1 MGLFTIKM
9 MLNRWTLLLTTLL
22 CLLEGFGQTRSFS
35 KKPEVFIS
43 EFKDFMS
50 SNKEANAIAAF
61 EKFEKLWKAGKFNED
76 HQLLIIKIGDEMLL
90 HKMKATPD
98 FELFC
103 NTLVS
108 AKDTTKGLAEDKF
121 DFWIK
126 AVLTASK
133 AGTNQIRQLLRT
145 SKGMFEENAMY
156 VGDSKKWTYTPTDYK
171 YVFGGGKYLIEFN
184 KIDLTGTTI
193 DDKSE
198 IKNTSGVYD
207 LVKNT
212 WQGKGGKVYWTRVGY
227 SQTEVNAVLKNYS
240 IDMSKVELEAD
251 SVLFTNTLVLPAPVM
266 GKLKDRASYERLS
279 ETTRDFRDSKFPQFT
294 AYKSDMAIEKF
305 SGGLAKYIGGFSMRG
320 RDMVGTG
327 TPDQPASFGFYYKN
341 KLRVKVES
349 QSFVVRDKRIT
360 SQKTAVT
367 IYTDSGSIYHPMLN
381 FNFNMEDKKMVMSR
395 GEEGIERSP
404 FFDTDHMLEFYVD
417 KVQWVLEQPKID
429 FSMNNKDGTARFESA
444 NYFREFNYEKLQNL
458 LSYHPVNR
466 MQQYCIQMK
475 TREFTIDQYA
485 SWMGSPTEKIK
496 NQIIELADNG
506 FIYYDPN
513 TGKITVKRKVFD
525 YVNAH
530 FKLKDY
536 DVIRF
541 RSIIGARPNSYLNLV
556 NNNFV
561 IEGVAAFNFSDSQTV
576 VAYPHEQTITVKSKR
591 NIDFGGKLT
600 AGWFDFYSDNFKFDY
615 LFFKVHSD
623 KIDSLRLY
631 FPDSVTGNTLL
642 PVTSLLKDIS
652 GTIYIDKPNNKS
664 GTDTSN
670 GQYPIFVSEKSSK
683 ISYQKNSIY
692 KGAYNEKDFYFKVDP
707 FTIDSLDN
715 FTVSGLKFPGTFV
728 SSGILPEFRFE
739 AKIMRDYSLGFERKS
754 PPEGYPLYGNKGK
767 GQIDITL
774 NDKGLTAKGEVEYLG
789 ATLQSKDIV
798 LLPDSMNANTDL
810 FTIPESAKYPKVT
823 AVNVKNHWVPKKDSL
838 YMHTLGHT
846 VDVFRKGQKFTGKM
860 VMTPKLLS
868 GTGLLAWDK
877 AKLSSQRMN
886 FATNSVKSDTAKI
899 EIASIDSNRIAFA
912 SYNVKAFVD
921 FDTRTGDFKAN
932 IPGQM
937 TEFAYNGFATSMDQ
951 FFWDMD
957 KETIL
962 LTKGPKLSKSFF
974 ISRKPEMDGLRFDSD
989 KALFDMKMGMI
1000 YAENVPYIDI
1010 ADSRVFP
1017 KDGKVTVQK
1026 DADIL
1031 PLTDAKLLASRTNKY
1046 HELYHATLK
1055 ILGRKSM
1062 GGSGKYVYK
1071 DKHRTGQVMFF
1082 SKISVLSDSTIMA
1095 TGYMKDSLNFKISPM
1110 IGYKGE
1116 FELSSTNDFL
1126 YFNGYV
1132 KPLHTFKIGSNWIRY
1147 KERPDP
1153 KNIVIPA
1160 GEPKNDENKF
1170 VSVSMNS
1177 ALDTALIYPTFFN
1190 FKRKYADPEF
1200 TTDTGVFIY
1209 DEASTEFRVGDKDRV
1224 LKNASRGSIMT
1235 FNETTRMIST
1245 QGKIN
1250 MGFNLPV
1257 LDPLVAGKLYKK
1269 ESDSS
1274 YTLEAFLALDIL
1286 LPKDAYKQ
1294 MISVIQEKGAT
1305 APGISYMGDH
1315 FRYSLGEF
1323 LTDKKLEKTLTRA
1336 KEIGEL
1342 EISEDIK
1349 RKFVFP
1355 ETKFTYSPRNKSWF
1369 STQPIGIA
1377 VIDGTQINKQFTS
1390 RMQMQI
1396 KRSGV
1401 SFKIYIEI
1409 SKYDWFYF
1417 EYFRNNLMAVST
1429 DKVFNDLIRDK
1440 FGEVQK
1446 SNYSIRPG
1454 TTRTVAKFVEKFDEE
1469 EEE

>member
-1 MGLFTIKM
+1 MLKKYLSIAVILMSALNGLS
-9 MLNRWTLLLTTLL
+9 
-22 CLLEGFGQTRSFS
+22 QTRSFS

-43 EFKDFMS
+43 EFKDFMT
-50 SNKEANAIAAF
+50 SNKEASAIAAYQ
-61 EKFEKLWKAGKFNED
+61 KFEKLWKANKFNED

-90 HKMKATPD
+90 NKMKASPD

-103 NTLVS
+103 YTLVS
-108 AKDTTKGLAEDKF
+108 SQDSLKGLSEEKF

-133 AGTNQIRQLLRT
+133 AGTTQIRQLLKT
-145 SKGMFEENAMY
+145 SKGMFEENAIY
-156 VGDSKKWTYTPTDYK
+156 VGDSKKWFYTPTDYK
-171 YVFGGGKYLIEFN
+171 YIFGGGKYLIEFN
-184 KIDLTGTTI
+184 KIDLTGVTI
-193 DDKSE
+193 DDKTE
-198 IKNTSGVYD
+198 IKTTSGVYD

-212 WQGKGGKVYWTRVGY
+212 WIGKGGKVYWTRVGY
-227 SQTEVNAVLKNYS
+227 SQTEVNAVLKNYV

-251 SVLFTNTLVLPAPVM
+251 SVMFTNTLVLPAPIM
-266 GKLKDRASYERLS
+266 GKLKERASYERLS
-279 ETTRDFRDSKFPQFT
+279 ETTKDFKDSKYPQFY

-305 SGGLAKYIGGFSMRG
+305 SDGLAKYIGGFSMMG
-320 RDMVGTG
+320 RDMVGSG
-327 TPDQPASFGFYYKN
+327 TPDHPASFGFYYKN
-341 KLRVKVES
+341 KLRVKTES
-349 QSFVVRDKRIT
+349 QSFVIRDKRIT

-367 IYTDSGSIYHPMLN
+367 IYTDSGFIYHPMLN
-381 FNFNMEDKKMVMSR
+381 FNFNMEDKKMVMNR

-404 FFDTDHMLEFYVD
+404 FYDTDHMLEFYVD

-429 FSMNNKDGTARFESA
+429 FMMSTKDGTARFESA
-444 NYFREFNYEKLQNL
+444 NYFREFNYEKLQSL

-475 TREFTIDQYA
+475 TKEFTLEQYA
-485 SWMGSPTEKIK
+485 AWMGSTPDKLK
-496 NQIIELADNG
+496 NQVIDLADNG
-506 FIYYDPN
+506 FIYYNPEN
-513 TGKITVKRKVFD
+513 GKITVKRKVFD

-556 NNNFV
+556 NNNF
-561 IEGVAAFNFSDSQTV
+561 ILEGVAAFNFSDSQTV
-576 VAYPHEQTITVKSKR
+576 VAYPHEQMVTIKSKR

-600 AGWFDFYSDNFKFDY
+600 AGWFDFYSDKFGFDY
-615 LFFKVHSD
+615 LFFKIHSD

-631 FPDSVTGNTLL
+631 YPDSISGNSLL

-683 ISYQKNSIY
+683 ISYQKSSIY
-692 KGAYNEKDFYFKVDP
+692 KGAYNDKDFYFKVDP

-754 PPEGYPLYGNKGK
+754 PPEGYPLYGTKGK

-774 NDKGLTAKGEVEYLG
+774 NDKGLTARGEVEYLG
-789 ATLQSKDIV
+789 AVIKSNDIV

-810 FTIPESAKYPKVT
+810 FTIAESAKYPKVT
-823 AVNVKNHWVPKKDSL
+823 AMNIKNHWVPKKDSL
-838 YMHTLGHT
+838 YIHTLGHT
-846 VDVFRKGQKFTGKM
+846 VDVFRNNQKFTGKM
-860 VMTPKLLS
+860 VMTPKLLT
-868 GTGLLAWDK
+868 GNGLLAWDN
-877 AKLSSQRMN
+877 AKMNSKLMN

-899 EIASIDSNRIAFA
+899 EIMSIDTGRIAFA

-921 FDTRTGDFKAN
+921 FDKRTGDFKAN
-932 IPGQM
+932 IPGQL
-937 TEFAYNGFATSMDQ
+937 TEFAYNQFASSMDQ
-951 FFWDMD
+951 FYWDMD
-957 KETIL
+957 KQTIL
-962 LTKGPKLSKSFF
+962 LTKGPKLAKSFF
-974 ISRKPEMDGLRFDSD
+974 IARKPGMDGLKFDSD
-989 KALFDMKMGMI
+989 KALFDMKEGVI

-1017 KDGKVTVQK
+1017 KDGKVTIKK
-1026 DADIL
+1026 DADII
-1031 PLTDAKLLASRTNKY
+1031 PLQNAKLLASRDNKY
-1046 HELYHATLK
+1046 HEIYGATLK

-1062 GGSGKYVYK
+1062 GGTGSYKYK
-1071 DKHRTGQVMFF
+1071 DKHKTEQVMFF
-1082 SKISVLSDSTIMA
+1082 SKISVTGDSTILA
-1095 TGYMKDSLNFKISPM
+1095 TGYMKDSAKFKISPM

-1116 FELSSTNDFL
+1116 FELSSNNDHLF
-1126 YFNGYV
+1126 FNGYI

-1153 KNIVIPA
+1153 KNIIIDA

-1200 TTDTGVFIY
+1200 TNDTGVFIY
-1209 DEASTEFRVGDKDRV
+1209 DEATTEFRVGDKDRV
-1224 LKNASRGSIMT
+1224 LNNAPRGNIMT
-1235 FNETTRMIST
+1235 FNETTRLIST

-1250 MGFNLPV
+1250 MGLSMPV
-1257 LDPLVAGKLYKK
+1257 LDPLVAGKLYKV

-1274 YTLEAFLALDIL
+1274 YTLDAFMALDIL
-1286 LPKDAYKQ
+1286 LPKDAYKK
-1294 MISVIQEKGAT
+1294 MIAVMLEKGEG
-1305 APGISYMGDH
+1305 APRIPYLDDN
-1315 FRYSLGEF
+1315 FKYALGEF
-1323 LTDKKLEKTLTRA
+1323 LTDRRLEKTLTKA
-1336 KEIGEL
+1336 KEVGEL
-1342 EISEDIK
+1342 EVTEDIK
-1349 RKFVFP
+1349 RKFIFS

-1369 STQPIGIA
+1369 STSPIGVS
-1377 VIDGTQINKQFTS
+1377 VIDGQQINRQFSS

-1429 DKVFNDLIRDK
+1429 DKEFNDLIRDK

-1446 SNYSIRPG
+1446 PNYSIRPG
-1454 TTRTVAKFVEKFDEE
+1454 TTRTVAKFVEKFDEDE
-1469 EEE
+1469 E